1 MSIVTWFKEL
11 FGTRWSDKEV
21 VQYIGDS
28 MDHGYDT
35 TPDYIRQLRER
46 RPSLHQHQRLLV
58 DAKIREL
65 EADLKATYERERV
78 LNERK
83 VMAKEEARIQELEKR
98 RRRDHGIDLDLTG
111 DYPVY
116 PTGSSGAEK
125 FSGWG
130 SSPTPVSSSSHSYHG
145 GGHTSSHSHSS
156 HSHSC
161 SSSHSSSDSG
171 SSSSDSGGG
180 GGCD

>member
-35 TPDYIRQLRER
+35 TPDHIRQLRER
-46 RPSLHQHQRLLV
+46 RPSLHQRQRLLV

-83 VMAKEEARIQELEKR
+83 VMAKEEARVQELEKR
-98 RRRDHGIDLDLTG
+98 RRRDYGFDVDLISDF
-111 DYPVY
+111 
-116 PTGSSGAEK
+116 PTSSEGSGK
-125 FSGWG
+125 VGGWG
-130 SSPTPVSSSSHSYHG
+130 STSTPTPVSGGSHSYHG

-180 GGCD
+180 GCD